1 MRPAAG
7 DLLDTASGESADGL
21 RGPFDG
27 TPKVAALAQHAVA
40 AIAPDVRQLV
50 RWSRGR
56 AMSWMECVSKDE
68 RGSERLKVIKDE
80 KKSVI
85 GKIPEVQRVW

>member
-1 MRPAAG
+1 VRPAAG

-27 TPKVAALAQHAVA
+27 TPKVAALAQHAMA

-50 RWSRGR
+50 RCSPG
-56 AMSWMECVSKDE
+56 VE
-68 RGSERLKVIKDE
+68 R
-80 KKSVI
+80 
-85 GKIPEVQRVW
+85 